1 MKSSPSLQVQA
12 GIAATVVLLLL
23 QTPPL
28 ISAQGVATDTD
39 ADADAVVDLTNP
51 NDSVISTTSA
61 SASGSSTFLPQP
73 LPLEEFNAI
82 RLSESPND
90 FNMRSISDSDSER
103 LWLDAA
109 GFEYMVSY
117 SYMSYMIT

>member
-28 ISAQGVATDTD
+28 ISAQGVAN
-39 ADADAVVDLTNP
+39 DADAVVDLTNP

-73 LPLEEFNAI
+73 LPVEEFNAI

-90 FNMRSISDSDSER
+90 FNMRSNDSVSDSDSER

>member
-90 FNMRSISDSDSER
+90 FNMSRISDSER

-109 GFEYMVSY
+109 GFEYMVSCY
-117 SYMSYMIT
+117 DVI

>member
-90 FNMRSISDSDSER
+90 FNMRSNDSVSDSER

-109 GFEYMVSY
+109 GFEYMVSCY
-117 SYMSYMIT
+117 DVI